1 MSLPAFIFYF
11 FLLVAA
17 SSAVGILFS
26 KNVFKAALLLL
37 LCLLSVAALYVLAF
51 AEFIAITQILIYAG
65 GLLVVIIFGIM
76 ITTNLTGK
84 PLLVSHSNIFS
95 GILAGSLLL
104 GLLINLISG
113 IKGMSLPTGSS
124 TAISTLE
131 IIGVNL
137 ITKFALP
144 FELTGVLLLVALIGA
159 AVMASFMKSKKT

>member
-1 MSLPAFIFYF
+1 
-11 FLLVAA
+11 
-17 SSAVGILFS
+17 
-26 KNVFKAALLLL
+26 
-37 LCLLSVAALYVLAF
+37 
-51 AEFIAITQILIYAG
+51 
-65 GLLVVIIFGIM
+65 M